1 MYLPFSLAQEVSKA
15 MTHKE
20 NWLDKKFDFDYPAS
34 RFSEFLEILRVTPQ
48 QLAALIEG
56 LSSDELTRQ
65 EGESWSIQENVGHF
79 LTSESLF
86 TGRLDDYLKGAEVL
100 RPARFEDN
108 PTDKARFNEQAV
120 RDILRDFRE
129 GRESYIQRLDELKPE
144 DFAMQALH
152 PRINKPMRLC
162 DMLHFHALH
171 DQHHLMRV
179 AELKD
184 QWQE

>member
-1 MYLPFSLAQEVSKA
+1 

-20 NWLDKKFDFDYPAS
+20 NWLEKQLEFDCPAA
-34 RFSEFLEILRVTPQ
+34 RYSEFLEILRETPQ
-48 QLAALIEG
+48 KLTALIEG
-56 LSSDELTRQ
+56 LTTDELIRR

-86 TGRLDDYLKGAEVL
+86 TGRLDDYLNRAEVL

-108 PTDKARFNEQAV
+108 PTDKAIFNQK
-120 RDILRDFRE
+120 DIHNVMREFRKE
-129 GRESYIQRLDELKPE
+129 RESYIQRLDSLTPE
-144 DFAMQALH
+144 DFGMEALH
-152 PRINKPMRLC
+152 PRLNKPMRLC

-179 AELKD
+179 AELKE
-184 QWQE
+184 QWQEAR